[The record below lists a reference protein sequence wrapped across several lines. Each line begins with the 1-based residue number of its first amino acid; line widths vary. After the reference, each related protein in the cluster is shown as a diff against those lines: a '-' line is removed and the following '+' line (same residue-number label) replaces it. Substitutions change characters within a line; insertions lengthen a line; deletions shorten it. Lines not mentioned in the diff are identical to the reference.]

1 AELQPYRVTTGERE
15 VETWEPVRSTP
26 SGPTELLIRLR
37 EPVSTGPLTLTIHC
51 LAPLTA
57 RKAGAKATTSGI
69 PWTCPGLRVAGSV
82 HRGETLVLRV
92 PPEVQLADW
101 NAGRFTLAQAAVDVA
116 GRQVLTLHGQ
126 GGEDLP
132 KEPGKPK
139 TKPAPPAV
147 RPQARLR
154 IQ

>member
-1 AELQPYRVTTGERE
+1 
-15 VETWEPVRSTP
+15 
-26 SGPTELLIRLR
+26 
-37 EPVSTGPLTLTIHC
+37 
-51 LAPLTA
+51 

-154 IQ
+154 IQGPEFLARQQVWWQLGAAEQLLTAQVQIQVTQGKLYRLQLLVPPWTVE